1 VCAASLHTLR
11 KVDPLR
17 KKPVKSAQIPPKLPI
32 LLRSIKK
39 SLWIYLVLIPPF
51 TLLMIFTLIPIA
63 KSFLLSF
70 QNWSFHSI
78 TWTGLENFFRLVN
91 DPVFFKALQ
100 NTFIYTIVVV
110 PVGIAIALALAE
122 LIRPQPPA
130 VQTFFKSAFYLPAVV
145 AAVVLVLVWRWI
157 FNANNFGLLNY
168 LLSLF
173 NQGSVLWL
181 QDSKHALAS
190 LIAMSLVGG
199 QGGSVVF
206 ILAAMGG
213 IPVHLYESARLDG
226 STRIKEFWFITLP
239 LITPTLLYL
248 SVMGTIGSFQLF
260 TSIYLLTN
268 GGPNYATTTSVF
280 YIYKTG
286 FQDFEFGYASIQAVV
301 LFLIIMGF
309 SALLFRTLSEDFE
322 Y

>member
-1 VCAASLHTLR
+1 VG
-11 KVDPLR
+11 KQPPGGI
-17 KKPVKSAQIPPKLPI
+17 KPVISAQLPSKTAI

-39 SLWIYLVLIPPF
+39 NLWIYLVLIPPF
-51 TLLMIFTLIPIA
+51 TLLMIFTLIPIVQ
-63 KSFLLSF
+63 SFLLSF
-70 QNWSFHSI
+70 QKWSFQGV
-78 TWTGLENFFRLVN
+78 TWTGLINFFHLLK
-91 DPVFFKALQ
+91 DAVFFKALQ
-100 NTFIYTIVVV
+100 NTFIYTAVVV
-110 PVGIAIALALAE
+110 PVGLAIALVLAD
-122 LIRPQPPA
+122 LIMPQPQA

-145 AAVVLVLVWRWI
+145 AAVVLVLIWRWI

-168 LLSLF
+168 LLSMF
-173 NQGSVLWL
+173 NQDPVLWL
-181 QDSKHALAS
+181 QGSKHALSS
-190 LIAMSLVGG
+190 LIAMALVGG

-213 IPVHLYESARLDG
+213 IPIHLYESARLDG
-226 STRIKEFWFITLP
+226 STRFKEFWYITLP
-239 LITPTLLYL
+239 LLTPTLLYL
-248 SVMGTIGSFQLF
+248 SVMGTIGSFQVF

-286 FQDFEFGYASIQAVV
+286 FQNFEFGYASIQAVV

-309 SALLFRTLSEDFE
+309 SALLFRMLSEDFE